1 MAHAPGR
8 GLLASVSPLAH
19 RLPNINYVCSTV
31 GIEINLD
38 VVIDMASDYELLS
51 YKDIADRLGIKLPS
65 VRQTVSRRK
74 WRRVKQNDGTVKIEV
89 PLSYLQREIVAVDDN
104 TAVNVDVDVTVEIAR
119 LSSENEYLK
128 KRIDD
133 LESDR
138 DAWKSLALKPFWK
151 RILGA

>member
-1 MAHAPGR
+1 VAHAPGR

-19 RLPNINYVCSTV
+19 RLPNINHVYSTV

-89 PLSYLQREIVAVDDN
+89 PLSYLQREIVAVDVN
-104 TAVNVDVDVTVEIAR
+104 PVVNVDVDVTVEIAA
-119 LSSENEYLK
+119 LKAENAYLHQ
-128 KRIDD
+128 RIAD
-133 LESDR
+133 LQGDR
-138 DAWKSLALKPFWK
+138 DSWKEFASRPFWK
-151 RILGA
+151 RLLG